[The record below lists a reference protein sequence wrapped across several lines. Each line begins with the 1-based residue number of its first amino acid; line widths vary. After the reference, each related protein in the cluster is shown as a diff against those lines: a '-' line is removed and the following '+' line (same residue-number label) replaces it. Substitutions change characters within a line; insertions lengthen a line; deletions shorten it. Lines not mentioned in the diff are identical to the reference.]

1 MNEEV
6 TQYIEKQKPWQ
17 VKICT
22 TLRKMAQETIEDV
35 EERLQYG
42 KPHYLKD
49 GHYAAVIHVAK
60 DKVSFMLFNASE
72 IQEEPGFLRSMGN
85 GDRKTIDFLE
95 GQEPDISKISK
106 LLEQASSSL

>member
-17 VKICT
+17 VKTCAI
-22 TLRKMAQETIEDV
+22 LRQMAQETIEDV

-49 GHYAAVIHVAK
+49 GH
-60 DKVSFMLFNASE
+60 
-72 IQEEPGFLRSMGN
+72 
-85 GDRKTIDFLE
+85 
-95 GQEPDISKISK
+95 
-106 LLEQASSSL
+106 